1 MIELSTFL
9 IWFCIG
15 FIGMGII
22 LNIIEKNVTPATFSL
37 VLLVFMLIFLGVL
50 LLKI

>member
-1 MIELSTFL
+1 MNNYITLS

-22 LNIIEKNVTPATFSL
+22 LNIIEQSVTRNTFSL
-37 VLLVFMLIFLGVL
+37 VLLMLILIFLGIIL
-50 LLKI
+50 WRI